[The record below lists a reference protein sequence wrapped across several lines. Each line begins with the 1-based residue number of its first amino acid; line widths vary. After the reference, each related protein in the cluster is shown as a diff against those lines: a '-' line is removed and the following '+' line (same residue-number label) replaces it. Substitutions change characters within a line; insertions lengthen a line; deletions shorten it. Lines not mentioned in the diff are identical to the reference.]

1 MSEEK
6 ERCPVKMMAVIITTA
21 IPLMFKLGLVYL
33 KYKRKVKKREK
44 CLRKELKKAGMEKNM
59 IDDLCEDINVLSL
72 SDMMG
77 AANLNK
83 NNLFGNIL
91 S

>member
-1 MSEEK
+1 MSDEDQ
-6 ERCPVKMMAVIITTA
+6 CPVKMMAVIITTV

-33 KYKRKVKKREK
+33 KYKRKVRKRERY
-44 CLRKELKKAGMEKNM
+44 LRKELKKAGMEKDM
-59 IDDLCEDINVLSL
+59 IDDLCEDMNVLSL

-77 AANLNK
+77 AANINK
-83 NNLFGNIL
+83 KNMFGNIL

>member
-1 MSEEK
+1 MSEEDQ
-6 ERCPVKMMAVIITTA
+6 CPVKMMAVIIITA
-21 IPLMFKLGLVYL
+21 IPLIFKLGLVYL
-33 KYKRKVKKREK
+33 KYKRKVRKREK
-44 CLRKELKKAGMEKNM
+44 YLRKELKKAGMEKGM
-59 IDDLCEDINVLSL
+59 IDEICEDMNVLSL

-83 NNLFGNIL
+83 KSMFGNIL

>member
-1 MSEEK
+1 MSEEDQ
-6 ERCPVKMMAVIITTA
+6 CPVKMMAVIITIA

-33 KYKRKVKKREK
+33 KYKRKVRKREK
-44 CLRKELKKAGMEKNM
+44 YLRKELKKAGMERDM
-59 IDDLCEDINVLSL
+59 INDLCEDMNVLSL

-77 AANLNK
+77 AANLSKK
-83 NNLFGNIL
+83 NMFGNIL